1 LLKVEGKLD
10 RLAYTQ
16 MLDKQLLPFI
26 ATKHNE
32 KGYLFQQDNAPIHTA
47 KDVKE
52 WIVAKMIKTLPDWPS
67 QSPDLNPIE
76 HLWSELERRL
86 RKRSNAPQKY
96 YRLRKWLYWR
106 SGPKFRNPY
115 IWI

>member
-1 LLKVEGKLD
+1 
-10 RLAYTQ
+10 

-86 RKRSNAPQKY
+86 RKRSNAPQNITD
-96 YRLRKWLYWR
+96 LE
-106 SGPKFRNPY
+106 SGFTGGVGQNSGIRIY
-115 IWI
+115 GFS